1 MGYPRRLPRIFDD
14 FYDQIEDRDRLDG
27 LMTTGTN
34 VLTKN
39 LFGRL
44 RAETLSTA
52 TTFNGNM
59 ELETEF
65 LSLRLGIPNIHTAA
79 VPGVK
84 VSVGVLSSVPAADYQ
99 VWINPENNEWL
110 DFTIDLPARL
120 GEERPSITYI
130 DVAALASVARTDIAN
145 GRTIIIYRIEFPA
158 NSVASM
164 PMNNQYYWRGS
175 RAPRVLRTSNQAV
188 QGVTNKAAFTS
199 QAAYAAT
206 KGGDDYAVV
215 PVVQYQTLARG
226 HQVMICGDSIQEGIG
241 GDVRCYGAM
250 ERSVYELST
259 PERPLEYFNA
269 ALHAQGPDLYSR
281 MLADHVATVRPTI
294 VTYSPWSGNDVT
306 AGSGLS
312 AAAMRRLKASLGRVF
327 STLQAAGLRPVVLF
341 PEATPVNT
349 GYRNVGANDQA
360 RRDFNANWLPKVSAG
375 FVIKGY
381 AAALTGARDAAGQDQ
396 IKDGLSGDG
405 VHPNDA
411 GHDALKAVVKPYFQ
425 RLLDRVA

>member
-1 MGYPRRLPRIFDD
+1 MSYTRKLPTALGAVFD
-14 FYDQIEDRDRLDG
+14 QLEDRDRFDG
-27 LMTTGTN
+27 IMTTGTN
-34 VLTKN
+34 VLTKS

-44 RAETLSTA
+44 RAEPLSVA

-65 LSLRLGIPNIHTAA
+65 LSLRLGIRNIHTDAIT
-79 VPGVK
+79 GVK
-84 VSVGVLSSVPAADYQ
+84 VSVGVLASVPAADYQ

-110 DFTIDLPARL
+110 DFTIDLPKRL

-130 DVAALASVARTDIAN
+130 DVAALASVARTDVAN

-164 PMNNQYYWRGS
+164 PMNNQYFWRGS
-175 RAPRVLRTSNQAV
+175 KAPRVLRTSNQAV

-269 ALHAQGPDLYSR
+269 ALHAQGPDIYSR
-281 MLADHVATVRPTI
+281 FLADHVATVRPTI
-294 VTYSPWSGNDVT
+294 VTYSPWSGNDVA

-349 GYRNVGANDQA
+349 GYRAVGANDQA

-375 FVIKGY
+375 FVISGY
-381 AAALTGARDAAGQDQ
+381 AAALTGTRDATGQDQ
-396 IKDGLSGDG
+396 IKEGLTGDG

-411 GHDALKAVVKPYFQ
+411 GHDALKVVVKKYFQ
-425 RLLDRVA
+425 RLLDRVQ

>member
-1 MGYPRRLPRIFDD
+1 MGYPRRLERMFDP
-14 FYDQIEDRDRLDG
+14 FFDQLEDRDRIDG

-44 RAETLSTA
+44 RAEPLSTV

-130 DVAALASVARTDIAN
+130 DVAALASVARTDVAN

-188 QGVTNKAAFTS
+188 QGVTNKASFTS
-199 QAAYAAT
+199 QAAYTAT

-269 ALHAQGPDLYSR
+269 ALHAQGPDIYSR

>member
-1 MGYPRRLPRIFDD
+1 MGYPEKLPRALGPV
-14 FYDQIEDRDRLDG
+14 YDYLEDRDQFDG

-130 DVAALASVARTDIAN
+130 DVAALASVARTDVAN
-145 GRTIIIYRIEFPA
+145 GRTLIIYRIEFPA

-206 KGGDDYAVV
+206 KGGDDSAVV

-269 ALHAQGPDLYSR
+269 ALHAQGPDIYSR

-360 RRDFNANWLPKVSAG
+360 RRDFNTNWLPKVSAG

>member
-1 MGYPRRLPRIFDD
+1 MGYPRRLERMFDP
-14 FYDQIEDRDRLDG
+14 FFDQLEDRDRIDG

-44 RAETLSTA
+44 RAEPLSTV

-65 LSLRLGIPNIHTAA
+65 LSLRLGIPNIHTEA

-84 VSVGVLSSVPAADYQ
+84 VSVGVLASVPAADYQ

-110 DFTIDLPARL
+110 DFTIDLPKRL

-130 DVAALASVARTDIAN
+130 DVASLASVARTDVAN
-145 GRTIIIYRIEFPA
+145 GRTLIIYRIEFPA

-175 RAPRVLRTSNQAV
+175 KAPRVLRTSNQAV

-215 PVVQYQTLARG
+215 PVVQYQTVARG

-241 GDVRCYGAM
+241 GDVRCYGVM

-269 ALHAQGPDLYSR
+269 ALHAQGPDIYSR

-375 FVIKGY
+375 FMIKGY
-381 AAALTGARDAAGQDQ
+381 AAALTGTRDAAGQDQ
-396 IKDGLSGDG
+396 IKDGLTGDG

-411 GHDALKAVVKPYFQ
+411 GHDALKAVVKPYFK

>member
-1 MGYPRRLPRIFDD
+1 MGYPRRLERMFDP
-14 FYDQIEDRDRLDG
+14 FFDQLEDRDRIDG

-44 RAETLSTA
+44 RAEPLSTV

-130 DVAALASVARTDIAN
+130 DVAALASVARTDVVN

-188 QGVTNKAAFTS
+188 QGVTNKASFTS

-269 ALHAQGPDLYSR
+269 ALHAQGPDTYSR

-327 STLQAAGLRPVVLF
+327 STLQSAGLRPVVLF

-381 AAALTGARDAAGQDQ
+381 AAALTGARDAVGQDQ
-396 IKDGLSGDG
+396 IKDGLTGDG

>member
-1 MGYPRRLPRIFDD
+1 MGYPEKLPRALGPV
-14 FYDQIEDRDRLDG
+14 YDYLEDRDQFDG

-44 RAETLSTA
+44 RAEPLSTA

-250 ERSVYELST
+250 QRSVYELST
-259 PERPLEYFNA
+259 PDRPLEYFNA
-269 ALHAQGPDLYSR
+269 ALHAQGPDVYSR
-281 MLADHVATVRPTI
+281 FFADHVATVRPTI
-294 VTYSPWSGNDVT
+294 VTYSPWSGNDVA

-312 AAAMRRLKASLGRVF
+312 AAALRRLKASLGRVF
-327 STLQAAGLRPVVLF
+327 SSLQAASLRPIVLM

-349 GYRNVGANDQA
+349 GYRNVGANDQI
-360 RRDFNANWLPKVSAG
+360 RRDFNSTWLPKVSAG
-375 FVIKGY
+375 IVIKGF
-381 AAALTGARDAAGQDQ
+381 AAALTGTRDAAGQDQ
-396 IKDGLSGDG
+396 IKSGLTNDG

-411 GHDALKAVVKPYFQ
+411 GYDVAKEQVKPIFK
-425 RLLDRVA
+425 RLLELVK

>member
-1 MGYPRRLPRIFDD
+1 MGYPRALPRLLDPLFN
-14 FYDQIEDRDRLDG
+14 QLEERDRLDG

-44 RAETLSTA
+44 RAEPLSTA

-110 DFTIDLPARL
+110 DFSIDLPARL

-130 DVAALASVARTDIAN
+130 DVAALASVARTDVAN
-145 GRTIIIYRIEFPA
+145 GRTLIIYRIEFPA

-188 QGVTNKAAFTS
+188 QGVTNKASFTS

-250 ERSVYELST
+250 QRSVYELST
-259 PERPLEYFNA
+259 PDRPLEYFNA
-269 ALHAQGPDLYSR
+269 ALHAQGPDVYSR
-281 MLADHVATVRPTI
+281 FFADHVATVRPTI

-312 AAAMRRLKASLGRVF
+312 AAALRRLKASLGRVF
-327 STLQAAGLRPVVLF
+327 AALQAASLRPIVLM
-341 PEATPVNT
+341 PEPTPVNT
-349 GYRNVGANDQA
+349 GYRNVGANDQI
-360 RRDFNANWLPKVSAG
+360 RREFLANWLPKVSGAI
-375 FVIKGY
+375 VIKDS
-381 AAALTGARDAAGQDQ
+381 AAVITGARDAAGQDQ
-396 IKDGLSGDG
+396 IKDGATGDG
-405 VHPNDA
+405 VHPNDP
-411 GHDALKAVVKPYFQ
+411 GHDLIKGKVKPYFQ
-425 RLLDRVA
+425 MILDRVA

>member
-1 MGYPRRLPRIFDD
+1 MGYTRKLPIALGPVFD
-14 FYDQIEDRDRLDG
+14 QLEDRDRIDG

-44 RAETLSTA
+44 RAEPITVS

-59 ELETEF
+59 ELEAEF

-84 VSVGVLSSVPAADYQ
+84 VSVGVLASVPAADYQ
-99 VWINPENNEWL
+99 VWITPENNEWL

-130 DVAALASVARTDIAN
+130 DVAALASVARTDVAN
-145 GRTIIIYRIEFPA
+145 GRTLIIYRIEFPA

-164 PMNNQYYWRGS
+164 PMNNQYFWRGS
-175 RAPRVLRTSNQAV
+175 KAPRVLRTSNQAV
-188 QGVTNKAAFTS
+188 QGVTSKAAFTS

-259 PERPLEYFNA
+259 PDRPLEYFNA
-269 ALHAQGPDLYSR
+269 ALHAQGPDVYSR
-281 MLADHVATVRPTI
+281 FFADHVATVRPTI

-312 AAAMRRLKASLGRVF
+312 AAALRRLKASLGRVF
-327 STLQAAGLRPVVLF
+327 SALQAASLRPIVLM

-349 GYRNVGANDQA
+349 GYRNVGANDQI
-360 RRDFNANWLPKVSAG
+360 RREFNATWLPKVSAG
-375 FVIKGY
+375 IVIKGF
-381 AAALTGARDAAGQDQ
+381 ASALTGTRDASGQDQ
-396 IKDGLSGDG
+396 MKTGLTNDG

-411 GHDALKAVVKPYFQ
+411 GHDTAKEQVKPILK
-425 RLLDRVA
+425 RLLELVK

>member
-1 MGYPRRLPRIFDD
+1 MGYPRALPRLLDPLFN
-14 FYDQIEDRDRLDG
+14 QLEERDRLDG

-44 RAETLSTA
+44 RAEPLSTV

-65 LSLRLGIPNIHTAA
+65 LSLRLGIPNIHTDA
-79 VPGVK
+79 VAGVK

-99 VWINPENNEWL
+99 VWITPENNEWL
-110 DFTIDLPARL
+110 DFTIDLPKRL

-130 DVAALASVARTDIAN
+130 DVAALASVARTDVAN
-145 GRTIIIYRIEFPA
+145 GRTLIIYRIEFPA

-188 QGVTNKAAFTS
+188 QGVTNKASFTS

-250 ERSVYELST
+250 QRSVYELST
-259 PERPLEYFNA
+259 PDRPLEYFNA
-269 ALHAQGPDLYSR
+269 ALHAQGPDVYSR
-281 MLADHVATVRPTI
+281 FLADHVATVRPTI

-312 AAAMRRLKASLGRVF
+312 AAALRRLKASLGRVF
-327 STLQAAGLRPVVLF
+327 SALQAASLRPIVLM
-341 PEATPVNT
+341 PEPTPVNT
-349 GYRNVGANDQA
+349 GYRNVGANDQI
-360 RRDFNANWLPKVSAG
+360 RRDFLASWLPKVSGAI
-375 FVIKGY
+375 VIKDS
-381 AAALTGARDAAGQDQ
+381 AAVITGTRDAAGQDQ
-396 IKDGLSGDG
+396 IKDGATGDG
-405 VHPNDA
+405 VHPNDP
-411 GHDALKAVVKPYFQ
+411 GHDLIKGKVKPYFQ
-425 RLLDRVA
+425 MILDRVA

>member
-1 MGYPRRLPRIFDD
+1 MDYARRLPRMFDP
-14 FYDQIEDRDRLDG
+14 FFDQLEDRDRIDG

-44 RAETLSTA
+44 RAEPLSTA

-130 DVAALASVARTDIAN
+130 DVAALASVARTDVAN

-306 AGSGLS
+306 AGSGIS

-327 STLQAAGLRPVVLF
+327 YTLQAAGLRPVVLF

-381 AAALTGARDAAGQDQ
+381 AAALTGGRDAAGQDQ
-396 IKDGLSGDG
+396 IKDGLTGDG

>member
-1 MGYPRRLPRIFDD
+1 MGYPRRLPRMLDPF
-14 FYDQIEDRDRLDG
+14 FNQLEERDRLDG

-34 VLTKN
+34 VLTKS

-44 RAETLSTA
+44 RAEPITVA

-59 ELETEF
+59 ELESEF

-79 VPGVK
+79 IPGVK

-99 VWINPENNEWL
+99 VFITPENNEWL

-130 DVAALASVARTDIAN
+130 DVAALASVARTDVAN
-145 GRTIIIYRIEFPA
+145 GRTIIIYRIEYPA

-164 PMNNQYYWRGS
+164 PMNNQYFWRGAK
-175 RAPRVLRTSNQAV
+175 APRVLRTSNQAV
-188 QGVTNKAAFTS
+188 QGVTNKASFTS

-250 ERSVYELST
+250 QRSVYELST
-259 PERPLEYFNA
+259 PDRPLEYFNA
-269 ALHAQGPDLYSR
+269 ALHAQGPDVYSR
-281 MLADHVATVRPTI
+281 FFADHVAVVRPTI
-294 VTYSPWSGNDVT
+294 VTYSAWSGNDVT
-306 AGSGLS
+306 AGSGIS
-312 AAAMRRLKASLGRVF
+312 ALAMRRLKASLGRVF
-327 STLQAAGLRPVVLF
+327 SSLQAEGLRPIVLL
-341 PEATPVNT
+341 PEATPVSS
-349 GYRNVGANDQA
+349 GYRNVGTNDQA
-360 RRDFNANWLPKVSAG
+360 RRDFNANWLTKVSG
-375 FVIKGY
+375 GIVIKGF
-381 AAALTGARDAAGQDQ
+381 AAAITGTRDAAGQDQ
-396 IKDGLSGDG
+396 IKDGASGDG
-405 VHPNDA
+405 VHPNDP
-411 GHDALKAVVKPYFQ
+411 GHDLIKAVVKPYYQ
-425 RLLDRVA
+425 MILDRVA

>member
-1 MGYPRRLPRIFDD
+1 MDYARRLPRMFDP
-14 FYDQIEDRDRLDG
+14 FFDQLEDRDRIDG

-44 RAETLSTA
+44 RAEPLSTA

-130 DVAALASVARTDIAN
+130 DVAALASVARTDVAN

-175 RAPRVLRTSNQAV
+175 KAPRVLRTSNQAV

-306 AGSGLS
+306 AGSGIS

-327 STLQAAGLRPVVLF
+327 YTLQAAGLRPVVLF

-381 AAALTGARDAAGQDQ
+381 AAALTGGRDAAGQDQ
-396 IKDGLSGDG
+396 IKDGLTGDG

>member
-1 MGYPRRLPRIFDD
+1 MGYPQKLPRALGPV
-14 FYDQIEDRDRLDG
+14 YDQLEERDRLDG

-34 VLTKN
+34 TLTKN

-44 RAETLSTA
+44 RAEPLTTV

-65 LSLRLGIPNIHTAA
+65 LSLRLGIPNIHTAPIA
-79 VPGVK
+79 GVK
-84 VSVGVLSSVPAADYQ
+84 VSVGVLATVPAADYQ
-99 VWINPENNEWL
+99 LWINPEGMEWI
-110 DFTIDLPARL
+110 DFSLDLPARIL
-120 GEERPSITYI
+120 EERPSITYTDSI
-130 DVAALASVARTDIAN
+130 PLASIPRTDVVN
-145 GRTIIIYRIEFPA
+145 GRTLIIYRIEYPA

-164 PMNNQYYWRGS
+164 PMNNQYFWRGAKS
-175 RAPRVLRTSNQAV
+175 PRMLRTSNQAV
-188 QGVTNKAAFTS
+188 QGVTNKASYTN

-250 ERSVYELST
+250 QRSVYELST
-259 PERPLEYFNA
+259 PDRPLEYFNA
-269 ALHAQGPDLYSR
+269 ALHAQGPDVYSR
-281 MLADHVATVRPTI
+281 FFADHVATVRPTI
-294 VTYSPWSGNDVT
+294 VTYSPWSGNDVA

-312 AAAMRRLKASLGRVF
+312 AAALRRLKASLGRVF
-327 STLQAAGLRPVVLF
+327 SSLQAASLRPIVLM

-349 GYRNVGANDQA
+349 GYRNVGANDQI
-360 RRDFNANWLPKVSAG
+360 RRDFNATWLPKVSAG
-375 FVIKGY
+375 IVIKGF
-381 AAALTGARDAAGQDQ
+381 AAALTGTRDAAGQDQ
-396 IKDGLSGDG
+396 IKAGLSNDG

-411 GHDALKAVVKPYFQ
+411 GHDVGKEQVKPIFK
-425 RLLDRVA
+425 RLLELVK

>member
-411 GHDALKAVVKPYFQ
+411 GHDALTAVVKPYFQ

>member
-1 MGYPRRLPRIFDD
+1 MGYPEKLPRALGPV
-14 FYDQIEDRDRLDG
+14 YDYLEDRDQFDG

-44 RAETLSTA
+44 RAEPLTTV

-110 DFTIDLPARL
+110 DFTVDLPARL

-130 DVAALASVARTDIAN
+130 DMAALASVARTDVAN
-145 GRTIIIYRIEFPA
+145 GRTLIIYRIEFPA

-175 RAPRVLRTSNQAV
+175 KAPRVLRTSNQAV
-188 QGVTNKAAFTS
+188 QGVTNKASFTS

-250 ERSVYELST
+250 QRSVYELST
-259 PERPLEYFNA
+259 PDRPLEYFNA
-269 ALHAQGPDLYSR
+269 ALHAQGPDVYSR
-281 MLADHVATVRPTI
+281 FFADHVATVRPTI

-312 AAAMRRLKASLGRVF
+312 AAALRRLKASLGRVL
-327 STLQAAGLRPVVLF
+327 SALQAASLRPIVLM

-349 GYRNVGANDQA
+349 GYRNVGANDQI
-360 RRDFNANWLPKVSAG
+360 RRDFNAAWLPKVSAG
-375 FVIKGY
+375 IVVKGF
-381 AAALTGARDAAGQDQ
+381 AAALTGTRDSAGQDQ
-396 IKDGLSGDG
+396 MKTGLTNDG

-411 GHDALKAVVKPYFQ
+411 GHDAGKVKVKPIFE
-425 RLLDRVA
+425 RLLELVK

>member
-1 MGYPRRLPRIFDD
+1 MGYPRRLERMFDP
-14 FYDQIEDRDRLDG
+14 FFDQLEDRDRIDG

-44 RAETLSTA
+44 RAEPLSTV

-84 VSVGVLSSVPAADYQ
+84 VSVGVLASVPAADYQ

-130 DVAALASVARTDIAN
+130 DVAALASVARTDVAN

-175 RAPRVLRTSNQAV
+175 KAPRVLRTSNQAV

-250 ERSVYELST
+250 ERSVYDLST

-269 ALHAQGPDLYSR
+269 ALHAQGPDTYSR

-381 AAALTGARDAAGQDQ
+381 AAAITGTRDAAGQDQ
-396 IKDGLSGDG
+396 IKDGLTGDG

-411 GHDALKAVVKPYFQ
+411 GHDVLKAVVKPYFQ